1 MNPENPENM
10 SLYQP
15 TQRLDFLY
23 IADHNALY
31 LRATVTIP
39 LDVNEYIPAPP
50 PIDIIG
56 PSKDKDVLITLRVFN
71 PVSNASR
78 YFQTITVLVKLDNQT
93 PQMTISNEDAVLAS
107 LNDFIGGNLFTVT
120 ALVVKDGSE
129 KGKVTTIS
137 SSGDLEIL

>member
-10 SLYQP
+10 SLYKP
-15 TQRLDFLY
+15 AQRLDFLY

-31 LRATVTIP
+31 LRATVTVP

-56 PSKDKDVLITLRVFN
+56 PSKDNEILITLRVFN
-71 PVSNASR
+71 AVSNASR
-78 YFQTITVLVKLDNQT
+78 YFQTIPVLVKLENQT
-93 PQMTISNEDAVLAS
+93 PSMTIDNTEEVKAS

-137 SSGDLEIL
+137 SSGELEIL